1 MMAVKRK
8 KTKETKKALIK
19 CILMYKNY
27 KDCLFNNKTILK
39 KQQRF
44 KSDYH
49 EVYTEEVNKTPLS
62 SKDNNRLQTFDWIKS
77 YPHGT
82 NAFSVK
88 VWTQDDDIK
97 KTFLLKNTQIAVL
110 WWNSIKT
117 TKIGVF

>member
-1 MMAVKRK
+1 MAAKRK

-27 KDCLFNNKTILK
+27 KDCLFNYKTILK

-62 SKDNNRLQTFDWIKS
+62 SKDNKRLQTFDSIKS

-82 NAFSVK
+82 NAFIVK
-88 VWTQDDDIK
+88 V
-97 KTFLLKNTQIAVL
+97 
-110 WWNSIKT
+110 
-117 TKIGVF
+117 

>member
-1 MMAVKRK
+1 MYACLMDDGSEKK
-8 KTKETKKALIK
+8 KTKETKKAVIK
-19 CILMYKNY
+19 RILMYKNY

-39 KQQRF
+39 EQQRF

-88 VWTQDDDIK
+88 V
-97 KTFLLKNTQIAVL
+97 
-110 WWNSIKT
+110 
-117 TKIGVF
+117 